1 VSGPPAASLV
11 SVLAMRAFGLGLVA
25 ALAFTGAFT
34 AKLEPAFAQGAGKGK
49 APAPARALVRSTFDV
64 RTGLAEPSLAALVA
78 ASSRGDRNEMARLVE
93 RIGVARLT
101 AILSG
106 VERAGD
112 RATLLATLDAVRFL
126 DGGVRLLAH
135 VARLIGDGD
144 ARIAERAARAAGELL
159 RADQLDKL
167 AEWEIAPEEVY
178 SACAALG
185 RVVSGQSATA
195 PLRIAALEAL
205 SEAYSY
211 CKSGISLEGMTA
223 DFAPEVRRAALLA
236 PQIGQTTS
244 ADVIGDLIEDPV
256 PIVAGA
262 AASVWCRSQYDR
274 LRKGAGEV
282 EKRRLFRMRMLLLAD
297 VAPAE
302 DMSEMLP
309 CLSLSKDPEDVSTV
323 DIVRK
328 RLSQT
333 PYQR

>member
-1 VSGPPAASLV
+1 MSSLAVRAASL
-11 SVLAMRAFGLGLVA
+11 LVGA
-25 ALAFTGAFT
+25 ALALGPGMT
-34 AKLEPAFAQGAGKGK
+34 ATAAAQGRGKST
-49 APAPARALVRSTFDV
+49 PAPARALIRNSFDA
-64 RTGLAEPSLAALVA
+64 RTGLAEPSLASLVA

-93 RIGVARLT
+93 RIGVARL
-101 AILSG
+101 ASIFSG
-106 VERAGD
+106 TERGLD
-112 RATLLATLDAVRFL
+112 RPTLLAALDAVRFL

-135 VARLIGDGD
+135 VARLVGDNE
-144 ARIAERAARAAGELL
+144 ARVAERAARAVGELL

-167 AEWEIAPEEVY
+167 AEWEIASEEVY
-178 SACAALG
+178 SACSALA
-185 RVVSGQSATA
+185 RVISGQSATA
-195 PLRIAALEAL
+195 PLRIAALEAM
-205 SEAYSY
+205 SEAHSF
-211 CKSGISLEGMTA
+211 CKSGISLEGLTA

-262 AASVWCRSQYDR
+262 AASVWCRSQYEK
-274 LRKGAGEV
+274 LRKGPGEV

-302 DMSEMLP
+302 DTSEMLP

-323 DIVRK
+323 EIVRK
-328 RLSQT
+328 RLQQM

>member
-1 VSGPPAASLV
+1 MLAS
-11 SVLAMRAFGLGLVA
+11 RAVGVALVA
-25 ALAFTGAFT
+25 AAVAFGGMGAT
-34 AKLEPAFAQGAGKGK
+34 AFAQGKGK
-49 APAPARALVRSTFDV
+49 PPATNRALVRSSFDA
-64 RTGLAEPSLAALVA
+64 RTGLAEPALASLIA
-78 ASSRGDRNEMARLVE
+78 ASNRGDRNEMSRLVE

-101 AILSG
+101 AILMG
-106 VERAGD
+106 TERPGD
-112 RATLLATLDAVRFL
+112 RPSLLAALDAVRFL
-126 DGGVRLLAH
+126 DGGVRLLAL
-135 VARLIGDGD
+135 VARLAGDGD
-144 ARIAERAARAAGELL
+144 ARIAERAARAVGELL

-167 AEWEIAPEEVY
+167 AEWEISHEEVY
-178 SACAALG
+178 SACAALS
-185 RVVSGQSATA
+185 RIVSGQNATA

-205 SEAYSY
+205 SEAHSF
-211 CKSGISLEGMTA
+211 CRSGIGLEGMTA

-262 AASVWCRSQYDR
+262 AASVWCRSQYEK

-302 DMSEMLP
+302 DTSEMLP

-323 DIVRK
+323 EIVRK
-328 RLSQT
+328 RLSQM